1 LQLSEIIFNPGQSM
15 GQKQSVLALVA
26 ASRRTRVLV
35 ADPYPVIV
43 QGLRKMLE
51 DDPQFQVVAEAS
63 SLASCHKKIIAQR
76 PQVALLDWCMASKN
90 LELTTALL
98 HAVRPTTA
106 IIFLTAS
113 ENSQQKREMLRVGA
127 RAFLSKWCSAAKLRT
142 SALRACRDLPAS
154 VVETST
160 GDGKCV
166 LPAADAEQRV
176 KQLTQRERQIIPLVC
191 SGLKNKEIAQQ
202 LGIAEST
209 VWHHLTAV
217 FTKLKVEDRL
227 GLAAFGFSHQPAL
240 DAAQSHFASGPGLV
254 KPFPTGGLG
263 YSQAANDYWE
273 SKSGKGSKRV
283 RGN

>member
-1 LQLSEIIFNPGQSM
+1 M

-26 ASRRTRVLV
+26 DSPRTRVLV

-51 DDPQFQVVAEAS
+51 DDLQFQVVAEAFT
-63 SLASCHKKIIAQR
+63 LASCHKKIIAQR
-76 PQVALLDWCMASKN
+76 PQVAFLDWCMASKN

-98 HAVRPTTA
+98 QSVRPTTA
-106 IIFLTAS
+106 IIFLTVS
-113 ENSQQKREMLRVGA
+113 ENSQQKQEMLRLGA

-142 SALRACRDLPAS
+142 SALQSLQRLARLGRGNLRFRTANAL
-154 VVETST
+154 
-160 GDGKCV
+160 

-176 KQLTQRERQIIPLVC
+176 KQLTQRERQLIPLVC

-227 GLAAFGFSHQPAL
+227 GLAAFAFSHRPAL
-240 DAAQSHFASGPGLV
+240 AAAQSHPASGPRVV
-254 KPFPTGGLG
+254 KPFPPGGFE
-263 YSQAANDYWE
+263 YSQAAND
-273 SKSGKGSKRV
+273 
-283 RGN
+283 

>member
-1 LQLSEIIFNPGQSM
+1 M

-26 ASRRTRVLV
+26 ASRRTRILV

-51 DDPQFQVVAEAS
+51 DDLQFQVVAEAFT
-63 SLASCHKKIIAQR
+63 LASCHKKIIAQR
-76 PQVALLDWCMASKN
+76 PQVAFLDWCMASKN

-98 HAVRPTTA
+98 QSVRRTTA
-106 IIFLTAS
+106 IIFLTVS
-113 ENSQQKREMLRVGA
+113 ENSQQKREMLRLGA

-142 SALRACRDLPAS
+142 SALRACKDLPTSAG
-154 VVETST
+154 ETST
-160 GDGKCV
+160 FDSKCA
-166 LPAADAEQRV
+166 PTADAEQRV
-176 KQLTQRERQIIPLVC
+176 RQLTQRERQLIPLVC

-227 GLAAFGFSHQPAL
+227 GLAAFAFSHRPAL
-240 DAAQSHFASGPGLV
+240 AAAQSPSASGPRVV
-254 KPFPTGGLG
+254 KLFPPGGLP
-263 YSQAANDYWE
+263 YSQAAND
-273 SKSGKGSKRV
+273 
-283 RGN
+283 